1 MIRSFADAAT
11 ASIFDGVMSR
21 SARRT
26 LPPKLWPIA
35 WRKLDQLN
43 RVRTLDALRIPPG
56 NRLER
61 LRGDRAGQ
69 YSIRINDQYRICFRW
84 EDDGHADQVQV
95 TDYH

>member
-1 MIRSFADAAT
+1 IRSFADVVT
-11 ASIFDGVMSR
+11 REIFDGVFSR
-21 SARRT
+21 SARRP
-26 LPPKLWPIA
+26 LPPERWPVA
-35 WRKLDQLN
+35 WRKLEQLH
-43 RVRTLDALRIPPG
+43 RVRTLDALRIPPR

-69 YSIRINDQYRICFRW
+69 YSIRITDQYRICFRW